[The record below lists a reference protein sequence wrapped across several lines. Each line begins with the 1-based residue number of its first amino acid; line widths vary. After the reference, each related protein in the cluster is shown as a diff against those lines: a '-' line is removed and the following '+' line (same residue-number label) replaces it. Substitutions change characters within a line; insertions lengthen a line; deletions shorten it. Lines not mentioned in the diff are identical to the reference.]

1 MKPET
6 LTKKIIF
13 RSNLKEVNLLL
24 HAAKKASIKAIR
36 ENKAM
41 GLSFL
46 YTKNNQLVRE
56 NPDGKIE
63 IVTKNNK
70 ILNSTLKIKKGSIL
84 YAKS

>member
-6 LTKKIIF
+6 VAKKIIF
-13 RSNLKEVNLLL
+13 RPNTKEVKLLL

-56 NPDGKIE
+56 NPDGTIE
-63 IVTKNNK
+63 IVTKNHK
-70 ILNSTLKIKKGSIL
+70 ILKSSLKIKKGSIL